1 MCRISDTRLVQNK
14 RHSSG
19 EDCHAVMIGMTD
31 GTQLREIPPRRGS
44 DDTEKWHNSTLPKA
58 VKFIKDRQTD
68 VQENCKYRD
77 Y

>member
-1 MCRISDTRLVQNK
+1 
-14 RHSSG
+14 
-19 EDCHAVMIGMTD
+19 MIGMTD